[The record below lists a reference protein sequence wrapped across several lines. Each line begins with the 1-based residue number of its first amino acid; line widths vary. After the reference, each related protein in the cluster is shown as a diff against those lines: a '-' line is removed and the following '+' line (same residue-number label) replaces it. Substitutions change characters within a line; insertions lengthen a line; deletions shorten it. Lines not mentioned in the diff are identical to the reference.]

1 MKLLFI
7 ALITLF
13 ALTLTFTSAQAQS
26 PSLNIE
32 RLNDYSLKLTWS
44 NISTDN
50 DRWNIF
56 VDESGRISLLVSS
69 GTVRDRYTFFAD
81 SSNAITREHFTK
93 VNNANRIGVGGND
106 GTDDRVDI
114 RWVDVPNPTLIV
126 QRLVDN
132 SIQVTWN
139 NIYTK
144 DAQYSIPI
152 IESGAR
158 NVVGLT
164 TSEETYNIPTNHA
177 QFDRVSGAEKICVIG
192 TDGGVILPGDALCKS
207 VPAGLGVP
215 TVTAERLTG
224 NFIKLSWE
232 GIRTNELVKSFQV
245 FITKNSL
252 ETRLNGAI
260 YFDTNVALFL
270 PGTEFFNQ
278 INDADRVGIA
288 GRLLIDGESEDVD
301 KTFVAVPAQRLP
313 GVTFEREA
321 NGDIL
326 ISWENIGNG
335 DRNAIWITADG
346 GDTRI
351 IPLVPNASF
360 YHAATGSTYYDRIS
374 GAERVGVSNFGASV
388 RGVTFTP
395 VIPGIPALS
404 EGTITDTTIALS
416 WTEAPGATEYELFRD
431 GNSVRTTDKLT
442 FTDTGLAP
450 DTAYTYTITSES
462 AYGHSSLPSASLTV
476 STVSE
481 LVAVTS
487 LSFDYKTNG
496 NTLVSFTPLK
506 AGTYAVSYEKASGET
521 DVPTVHTI
529 DSHVNLIEEITLLTL
544 PGYAGAVII
553 SFGDAE
559 QIRGTIAVP
568 PAPPTVT
575 VERLDDGSIVLAWE
589 NIRTSGNYNIR
600 ITESGTDNVLRS
612 VPSDTSEYTF
622 SPDDFG
628 NDFNRVGNAERIG
641 VDGVV
646 DGRVTDQVWI
656 SIPPTISVTL
666 LPFEYNDNGST
677 EVTFTPSAAGEYAIN
692 YASASGE
699 STVDSVPVT
708 VSASQAN
715 TELTNTLP
723 TSHGYVGVV
732 TISFDGTNYATESV
746 QVPPAAPTLSRGVV
760 TDTSIQFSWDAP
772 RSATEYLIY
781 QGTTLLDT
789 ISVRTFTHSGL
800 NPNTLYTYTVQSTYG
815 SSTSALSNALLVST
829 TAGAVTPAIPTV
841 TLQPFTY
848 NANGNTEVS
857 FTPSLAGSYIISYT
871 IAAGETAI
879 DSVTVS
885 ALANTL
891 ATATLLTGHGYAGT
905 VIISSGSTEY
915 ARGIIDVPPTAP
927 TLSEVGTTATSV
939 DLSWTAPRG
948 ATSYVITVDG
958 TAQSPVTI
966 TTFTHTG
973 LTPETEYTYTVT
985 STDGT
990 TTSAPSNEI
999 SATTDPLPEGS
1010 LSFDYNDSGHTE
1022 VSFTPSVAGQ
1032 HTIRYTIATGESS
1045 VGSKTVT
1052 VTVPQIGTT
1061 LTTTLLTLPGYAGEV
1076 TASFAD
1082 TVYATGTVAV
1092 PPAPPVL
1099 REGTVTDTSIEIT
1112 WDALRSATEY
1122 LIYEDNILVDTVSTT
1137 TFTHTSLTAGTDYT
1151 YTAESRYGTTT
1162 SVRSEELAVSTPVTS
1177 DKITGITHEVL
1188 PNGST
1193 NIEFIPT
1200 VAATFVIT
1208 YSDQTVTVEIT
1219 SADLETIVNINTV
1232 FGFKGDVVISI
1243 DDEVV
1248 GQLSIQVPPAPP
1260 TLRVGVITDTTV
1272 TLSWTAPL
1280 GAVSYEL
1287 FRNDDPTPIE
1297 ITRALTFTDTGL
1309 TAEETYTYHVISID
1323 DIDQKSGAS
1332 NDLIATPTEGPTVT
1346 AKRIDNNYIELTWKN
1361 IDTSPLGVYQIFVIT
1376 GTTETR
1382 IEGAIVSGAS
1392 VVIDS
1397 DHLAINPI
1405 NDADRVGIAGS
1416 RADGVGGTEYL
1427 DKTFVDVPRVL
1438 ELIVTARIQSDD
1450 SKVTLDNIL
1459 PGNYILHTKDTTHQS
1474 DPITVIAGTNTYNL
1488 TFTSEGLAQ
1497 LIDDEEICI
1506 SDTDDANNI
1515 GDELDCED
1523 LRKSGGSSNEW
1534 KTKPTFGNSWDTQTQ
1549 LVEAGFVFNGI
1560 PLTITDNWHTDF
1572 DLTSSIIG
1580 ENNTV
1585 HIKSHASNDFKSVTL
1600 SLGIPEIGKK
1610 YDAESHIILNL
1621 NRNYTVPSNYQI
1633 TEIIHDQKEKLVNEN
1648 LTSATLSKVKC
1659 TPADVVEQCI
1669 DFEIS
1674 FTMMAPL
1681 TGEVLAISAMDNEY
1695 REAVTFINSGVE
1707 FVGES
1712 LLESQ
1717 THVLTQKY
1725 SNQHQ
1730 AETIELTQLD
1740 RRYQMWEDQNGYLWT
1755 QNEYN
1760 SWLQIT
1766 IPDVTQR
1773 DDPATSVMTRNHSNF
1788 AGMITQEQD
1797 RATLIFDSSE
1807 IQGMPDEPFAHDT
1820 PLRLEKLSNP
1830 EVLEILH
1837 IQALLAEE
1845 LLCDCILH
1853 ED

>member
-575 VERLDDGSIVLAWE
+575 VERQADGSIVLAWE

-600 ITESGTDNVLRS
+600 ITESGEDKILRS

-628 NDFNRVGNAERIG
+628 NNFNRVGNAERIG

-656 SIPPTISVTL
+656 SIPPLISVTDL
-666 LPFEYNDNGST
+666 SFKYNDSGNTIVS
-677 EVTFTPSAAGEYAIN
+677 FTPSVVGVHTISYDIAA
-692 YASASGE
+692 
-699 STVDSVPVT
+699 D
-708 VSASQAN
+708 N
-715 TELTNTLP
+715 TESFVPSTTVNVSVIDEPATTTLS
-723 TSHGYVGVV
+723 TSYGYVGTVGV
-732 TISFDGTNYATESV
+732 SFDGTEYASGTIS
-746 QVPPAAPTLSRGVV
+746 VPPDSPTLSLGTV
-760 TDTSIQFSWDAP
+760 TATSIEITWEAP
-772 RSATEYLIY
+772 RSATEYVIYYGADLLERTNDLSYTHTGLIP
-781 QGTTLLDT
+781 GTE
-789 ISVRTFTHSGL
+789 H
-800 NPNTLYTYTVQSTYG
+800 TYTVAATYDIR
-815 SSTSALSNALLVST
+815 TSALSTSLTATTSSLPAGTLSFSYNDDGNTLVSLT
-829 TAGAVTPAIPTV
+829 PTV
-841 TLQPFTY
+841 
-848 NANGNTEVS
+848 
-857 FTPSLAGSYIISYT
+857 AGDYTISYA
-871 IAAGETAI
+871 IAASNDETSV
-879 DSVTVS
+879 DSVTVT

-891 ATATLLTGHGYAGT
+891 ATAPPLLTSHGYAGVVT
-905 VIISSGSTEY
+905 ASLGSAEY
-915 ARGIIDVPPTAP
+915 ATGTIKVPPAAP
-927 TLSEVGTTATSV
+927 VLREGTVAATSIQLV
-939 DLSWTAPRG
+939 WDAPRG
-948 ATSYVITVDG
+948 ATSYVITADG

-973 LTPETEYTYTVT
+973 LSPETEHTYTVT

-1092 PPAPPVL
+1092 PPAAPVL

-1122 LIYEDNILVDTVSTT
+1122 LIYEDDILVDTVSTT

-1162 SVRSEELAVSTPVTS
+1162 SVRSEELAVSTLETPVTS
-1177 DKITGITHEVL
+1177 DKITGVTHEVL

-1193 NIEFIPT
+1193 NIEFIPN

-1208 YSDQTVTVEIT
+1208 YSDQTVTVEIRGV
-1219 SADLETIVNINTV
+1219 DLETIVNINTV

-1243 DDEVV
+1243 DDEEV
-1248 GQLSIQVPPAPP
+1248 GRLSIQVPPAPP
-1260 TLRVGVITDTTV
+1260 TLSVGVITDTTV

-1309 TAEETYTYHVISID
+1309 TAGTEYTYHVISID

-1361 IDTSPLGVYQIFVIT
+1361 IDTSPLGAYQIFVIT

-1621 NRNYTVPSNYQI
+1621 NRNYTAPSNYQI
-1633 TEIIHDQKEKLVNEN
+1633 TEIIHDQKEKLVNESI
-1648 LTSATLSKVKC
+1648 TSATLSKVKC
-1659 TPADVVEQCI
+1659 TPADVMEQCI

-1681 TGEVLAISAMDNEY
+1681 TGEVLAISAMDSQY

-1755 QNEYN
+1755 QNEYG

-1807 IQGMPDEPFAHDT
+1807 IQGMPDEPFAHDE
-1820 PLRLEKLSNP
+1820 PIRLEKLSNP

-1837 IQALLAEE
+1837 MQALLAEE